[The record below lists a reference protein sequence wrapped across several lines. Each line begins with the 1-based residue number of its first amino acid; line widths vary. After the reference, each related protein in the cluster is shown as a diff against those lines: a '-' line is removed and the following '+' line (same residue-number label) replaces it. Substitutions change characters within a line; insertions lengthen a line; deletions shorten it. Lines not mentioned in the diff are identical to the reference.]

1 MNDKKIP
8 RLKQKYD
15 KEIVYILAKEFDIK
29 NKLAVPRLSKVV
41 INMGIGDTLKNKEL
55 LESIKKDLAIISG
68 QEPAGLESIK
78 KDLAIISGQE
88 PAGRKAKISVA
99 SFGIRKGMLV
109 GLKVTL
115 RGDRMYYFL
124 DRLFSIVLPRLRDFR
139 GVSVN
144 SFDKGGNYTLGIAE
158 HTVFPEID
166 IAKSQ
171 PRGMEI
177 TIVTNVQSKER
188 SKRLLELL
196 GMPFEKR

>member
-29 NKLAVPRLSKVV
+29 NRLAVPRLSKVV

-55 LESIKKDLAIISG
+55 
-68 QEPAGLESIK
+68 LESIK